1 MGILSTE
8 EAAKSIRDQV
18 THAFNEVDP
27 CSACHRLEGY
37 VINEVDWHQKR
48 CGLNSRE
55 NLMRIHIVGGPGS
68 GKTTLAREI
77 RECLGTEA
85 YELDQIAFT
94 GRNYVERP
102 ISKRTADIYLIAHRS
117 AWVTEGL
124 FILWIDELLARAN
137 IIVWLD
143 NVSWR
148 RGFWRITHRFVRS
161 AIREAKKREGLERFA
176 RFQDYARHMKQ
187 LVQVFFSSRAY
198 YTRRRSS
205 GQIESRVSTA
215 AILELYKDKVIH
227 CYDDEGVQAF
237 IDYVRLCQQKHK

>member
-1 MGILSTE
+1 MDTLST
-8 EAAKSIRDQV
+8 EAAKSTKDQL
-18 THAFNEVDP
+18 TQAFADAQQ
-27 CSACHRLEGY
+27 CSACYRLEEY
-37 VINEVDWHQKR
+37 VLNEVDWHQKR

-68 GKTTLAREI
+68 GKTTLARKV
-77 RECLGTEA
+77 RECLGTEV

-94 GRNYVERP
+94 SRDYVERP
-102 ISKRTADIYLIAHRS
+102 LFKRTADIYLIAHRP

-124 FILWIDELLARAN
+124 FILWTDELLARAN

-143 NVSWR
+143 NTSWR

-161 AIREAKKREGLERFA
+161 AIREAKNREGLERFA

-198 YTRRRSS
+198 YTGHRSS
-205 GQIESRVSTA
+205 GLIESRVSTA
-215 AILELYKDKVIH
+215 AVLELYKDKVIH

-237 IDYVRLCQQKHK
+237 LDYVRLCQQNYK